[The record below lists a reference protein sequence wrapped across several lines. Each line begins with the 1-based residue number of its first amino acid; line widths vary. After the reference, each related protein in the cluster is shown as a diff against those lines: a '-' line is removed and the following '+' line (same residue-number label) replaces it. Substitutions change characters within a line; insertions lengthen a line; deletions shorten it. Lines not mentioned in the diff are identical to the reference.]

1 MFWNLEV
8 ITSTGK
14 SLCII
19 TQIQFNIIYI
29 MRTNINQGRIQ
40 PLAVMI
46 VLLINNCTPHILL
59 NTILGLTDGATST
72 HWFQLPSPRS
82 PENLSVM
89 KSSRYPV
96 LPESFW
102 QSHSGFHASA
112 LAEISAPLLSPENV
126 ADKFY
131 RLPFFLPLDA
141 LSPIASLRSLMCI
154 PAPPNT
160 GNAEMMS

>member
-1 MFWNLEV
+1 MFWNPEV
-8 ITSTGK
+8 ITTTGK
-14 SLCII
+14 SLRI
-19 TQIQFNIIYI
+19 TQILFNIIYI
-29 MRTNINQGRIQ
+29 MRTSINQGRIQ
-40 PLAVMI
+40 SLAVMI
-46 VLLINNCTPHILL
+46 VVLINNDQTPYL
-59 NTILGLTDGATST
+59 TYYRILGLTVHATST

-112 LAEISAPLLSPENV
+112 LPEISAPLLSPENV

-131 RLPFFLPLDA
+131 RLPFFCLWM
-141 LSPIASLRSLMCI
+141 R
-154 PAPPNT
+154 
-160 GNAEMMS
+160 

>member
-1 MFWNLEV
+1 MFWNPEV
-8 ITSTGK
+8 ITTTGK
-14 SLCII
+14 SLRI
-19 TQIQFNIIYI
+19 TQIPFNIIYI

-40 PLAVMI
+40 SLAVMI
-46 VLLINNCTPHILL
+46 VLLINNDQNPISYLIPYSRLNRPCNL
-59 NTILGLTDGATST
+59 NTLVST
-72 HWFQLPSPRS
+72 AVTPRS

-112 LAEISAPLLSPENV
+112 LPEISATLLSPENV

-131 RLPFFLPLDA
+131 RLPFFCLWM
-141 LSPIASLRSLMCI
+141 R
-154 PAPPNT
+154 
-160 GNAEMMS
+160 

>member
-1 MFWNLEV
+1 
-8 ITSTGK
+8 
-14 SLCII
+14 
-19 TQIQFNIIYI
+19 

-46 VLLINNCTPHILL
+46 VMLINNDQTPYL
-59 NTILGLTDGATST
+59 TYYRILGLTVHAIST
-72 HWFQLPSPRS
+72 HCFQLPSPRS

-96 LPESFW
+96 LLESFW

-112 LAEISAPLLSPENV
+112 LPGISAPLLSPKNV

-131 RLPFFLPLDA
+131 RLPFSSIPLTVCA
-141 LSPIASLRSLMCI
+141 PTPPMLSTRTRVFPWVSPFTFILSVGELSPPSVALNVIRPLF
-154 PAPPNT
+154 PV
-160 GNAEMMS
+160 

>member
-1 MFWNLEV
+1 
-8 ITSTGK
+8 
-14 SLCII
+14 
-19 TQIQFNIIYI
+19 
-29 MRTNINQGRIQ
+29 MRTSINQGRIQ
-40 PLAVMI
+40 SLAVMI
-46 VLLINNCTPHILL
+46 VVLINNDQTPYL
-59 NTILGLTDGATST
+59 TYYRILGLTVHATST

-102 QSHSGFHASA
+102 QSHLGFHASA
-112 LAEISAPLLSPENV
+112 LPGISAPLLSPKNLSIAV
-126 ADKFY
+126 
-131 RLPFFLPLDA
+131 FLPLDA

-154 PAPPNT
+154 PVPPRT